1 MKQTG
6 HIGFSLSDAKELKI
20 FNRTIKIDVLND
32 EMTLE
37 ADTKLVEGALESM
50 KFTVEQASIRH
61 VSGEMKS
68 KQHRSRIPRNSREGS
83 RLCTAA
89 W

>member
-1 MKQTG
+1 
-6 HIGFSLSDAKELKI
+6 
-20 FNRTIKIDVLND
+20 
-32 EMTLE
+32 MTLE

-50 KFTVEQASIRH
+50 KLTVEQASIRH

-68 KQHRSRIPRNSREGS
+68 EQHRSRIPRNSRQRS
-83 RLCTAA
+83 RLCTAT